1 MLNVYRGFI
10 IALGFFMLTA
20 VQAQETETVADDAP
34 TARQVVEMFQD
45 TLLDVMKSG
54 KELGFDGRYK
64 KLEPAVKQS
73 HALTKIARIVVGREW
88 KKLTPEQQQKLVDT
102 FTRLSISAY
111 AYNFKEYSGEK
122 FEYVSEEETARGG
135 KIVHNLLIIPDDND
149 VKFDYMLKK
158 INGEWKIINIIADG
172 VSDLAVRRSEYT
184 SLLKKQGF
192 DVLVAKM
199 NEKIENYAKQ

>member
-10 IALGFFMLTA
+10 IALGFLMLTA
-20 VQAQETETVADDAP
+20 LQAAETEKAVDASP
-34 TARQVVEMFQD
+34 TARQVVEMFQE
-45 TLLDVMKSG
+45 TLLDVMKHG
-54 KELGFDGRYK
+54 KELGFEGRYK

-111 AYNFKEYSGEK
+111 AYNFKDYSGEK

-192 DVLVAKM
+192 DVLIAKM